1 MQISNLFATP
11 VATFFINRDF
21 TKSEL
26 SYIKNLEK
34 ENNYYNEKSKN
45 SYVLKDESLQDIDK
59 FLTTCINKVYTEI
72 YNGLPDASLYITQS
86 WVNYT
91 KQGHQH
97 HRHRHTN
104 SILSGVLY
112 IETDPKTDLIL
123 FTSPNLSSYSFKVKE
138 ANQYNAESMANMVA
152 PGQLT
157 IFPSTLMHEVPPV
170 QSEKERISLSFN
182 TFIRGDLGREQDLTA
197 LNLK

>member
-26 SYIKNLEK
+26 SHIKELEK
-34 ENNYYNEKSKN
+34 ETNYYNEKSKN
-45 SYVLKDESLQDIDK
+45 SYVLKEETLQDIEK
-59 FLTTCINKVYTEI
+59 FITTCINKVYTDV

-91 KQGHQH
+91 KHQHQH
-97 HRHRHTN
+97 HKHRHTN

-123 FTSPNLSSYSFKVKE
+123 FSTPILSSYSFKIKE
-138 ANQYNAESMANMVA
+138 ANPYNAETMANMVA
-152 PGQLT
+152 PGQLL
-157 IFPSTLMHEVPPV
+157 IFPSSLVHEVPPV
-170 QSEKERISLSFN
+170 ESKKERISLSFN
-182 TFIRGDLGREQDLTA
+182 TFIRGDLGEDQNLTS

>member
-11 VATFFINRDF
+11 VATFFLNRDF
-21 TKSEL
+21 TKSEI
-26 SYIKNLEK
+26 SHIKGLER
-34 ENNYYNEKSKN
+34 ETNYYNEKSKS
-45 SYVLKDESLQDIDK
+45 SYVLKEEALQDIEK
-59 FLTTCINKVYTEI
+59 FITTCINKVYTDI
-72 YNGLPDASLYITQS
+72 YNGLPDASIYITQS

-97 HRHRHTN
+97 HKHRHTN

-123 FTSPNLSSYSFKVKE
+123 FSSPALSSYSFRVKE
-138 ANQYNAESMANMVA
+138 ANPYNAESMANRVA
-152 PGQLT
+152 PAQLI
-157 IFPSTLMHEVPPV
+157 IFPSSLVHEVPPV
-170 QSEKERISLSFN
+170 ESKKERISLAFN
-182 TFIRGDLGREQDLTA
+182 TFIKGDLGMDQDLTG